1 MVGIIRFRKYLSAF
15 VSVVIMLS
23 VFSVFGRPVEA
34 ADQQGLIA
42 GTVYTVGSSATIQ
55 NQGCMCGFY
64 PSEGYWGFVFSQ
76 TSYSSSKLIILF
88 TAFAS
93 DVAPT
98 SIECNQSINS
108 FGTYTDNTSYFT
120 PVFNN
125 SVYPAASDLTYNGTA
140 QALVTAGSTQ
150 LFQYSTDGTN
160 WASSI
165 PTATDAGTYT
175 VMWRI
180 ANGNTVYDSGSVDCE
195 IKPAAL
201 TVTAQDASK
210 VEGEQDPALTYT
222 ASGLCGSDSLTGDL
236 ARAAGETPGTYAI
249 TQGTL
254 AAGSNYSMTF
264 TGADFTITAA
274 PAPQPAPAEP
284 SSDPVPVTYSIT
296 EGADSVWNG
305 SGDLVFRAVRDIEPE
320 TTFDHFVDLVVDN
333 QPVPADCYT
342 VQNGSVIVTV
352 SGDYL
357 TSLPDGQHTIRL
369 EFNDPACAEAYFT
382 KAPAAPAAAAAD
394 ESMGT
399 GDATVAATGEAADY
413 AALVLFAMSAACVLF
428 SIKLKKET

>member
-1 MVGIIRFRKYLSAF
+1 MTAIIRSRKVLSVL
-15 VSVVIMLS
+15 VSLVIMLS

-42 GTVYTVGSSATIQ
+42 GTEYAVGSIVTIQ
-55 NQGCMCGFY
+55 NQACMCGHY
-64 PSEGYWGFVFSQ
+64 NSEGYWGFVFSQ

-93 DVAPT
+93 DVAPA
-98 SIECNQSINS
+98 SIVCNQSINS

-150 LFQYSTDGTN
+150 LFQYSTDGSN
-160 WASSI
+160 WDSNI

-195 IKPAAL
+195 IKTAAL

-254 AAGSNYSMTF
+254 AASGNYLLTF
-264 TGADFTITAA
+264 TGATFTITSA
-274 PAPQPAPAEP
+274 PAPQPAPSGDSAA
-284 SSDPVPVTYSIT
+284 PVAPTYTIT
-296 EGADSVWNG
+296 EGANATWNG
-305 SGDLVFRAVRDIEPE
+305 TGSLVFRAVRDIEPE
-320 TTFDHFVDLVVDN
+320 TTFDHFLDLVVDN
-333 QPVPADCYT
+333 QLVPAECYT
-342 VQNGSVIVTV
+342 VENGSVIVTV
-352 SGDYL
+352 SEDFL

-369 EFNDPACAEAYFT
+369 EFNDPACAEAFFT
-382 KAPAAPAAAAAD
+382 KAPAAAE
-394 ESMGT
+394 ESYGE
-399 GDATVAATGEAADY
+399 GDATVAATGEAENFVA
-413 AALVLFAMSAACVLF
+413 VILFAMSAACVF
-428 SIKLKKET
+428 VSIKLKKEI